1 MAQVLGVLGRGE
13 QEFTLNHYVAEDAW
27 PLLLWDRLLQVLVL
41 QDKFV
46 LLKVT
51 HQRSCR
57 CSPVYYVLA
66 GSPRRLMHPVGRHCE
81 C

>member
-41 QDKFV
+41 QDS
-46 LLKVT
+46 LK
-51 HQRSCR
+51 
-57 CSPVYYVLA
+57 
-66 GSPRRLMHPVGRHCE
+66 
-81 C
+81 